1 MYLYPKWLRLWHVV
15 NAVLFIILIVTG
27 VSMQYSGKDN
37 HALLVGF
44 ARAVKWHN
52 IAAIILVANYII
64 FVTGNILTPNG
75 KYYKIEKKNFT
86 RNLVIQLKFYAGGMF
101 RGERHPFPVNEE
113 RKFNPLQKLTY
124 VLAMYIGMPLLIL
137 SGIGLLFPEITVK
150 NFFGVSGL
158 IYTDILHIT
167 MGFLLSIFMIIHIY
181 TCTLGSTPT
190 TLFRGMITG
199 YHSAEEDEAAEQ
211 EIIK

>member
-1 MYLYPKWLRLWHVV
+1 MYLYPKWLRLWHVM
-15 NAVLFIILIVTG
+15 NALLFIILIVTG
-27 VSMQYSGKDN
+27 VSMQYSNKD
-37 HALLVGF
+37 ADSILIGF

-52 IAAIILVANYII
+52 IAAILLTINYMI
-64 FVTGNILTPNG
+64 FVTGNVLSSNG
-75 KYYKIEKKNFT
+75 KYYKIEKKHFI
-86 RNLVIQLKFYAGGMF
+86 RDLAAQLKFYAGGMF
-101 RGERHPFPVNEE
+101 HGERHPFPVNEE
-113 RKFNPLQKLTY
+113 RKFNPLQKLSY
-124 VLAMYIGMPLLIL
+124 VLAMYVGMPLLIL

-167 MGFLLSIFMIIHIY
+167 IGFILSIFMIVHIY

>member
-1 MYLYPKWLRLWHVV
+1 MYLYPKWLRLWHVL

-27 VSMQYSGKDN
+27 VSMQYTDKEDQ
-37 HALLVGF
+37 ALLVGF
-44 ARAVKWHN
+44 ASSVKWHN
-52 IAAIILVANYII
+52 LAALILTINYII
-64 FVTGNILTPNG
+64 FVTGNIVTSNG
-75 KYYKIEKKNFT
+75 KYYRIGKKNFSRDLIT
-86 RNLVIQLKFYAGGMF
+86 QLKFYAGGMF
-101 RGERHPFPVNEE
+101 RGEKHPFPVNED
-113 RKFNPLQKLTY
+113 RKFNPLQKLSY
-124 VLAMYIGMPLLIL
+124 VLAMYIGMPLLII

-167 MGFLLSIFMIIHIY
+167 MGFFLSIFMIIHIY